1 MRWLCAML
9 LCLVAG
15 VPARAQTLSGSWCG
29 IGEQTNPDGTRHQWT
44 ARMRLAGPEGRMDY
58 PSLDCG
64 GTLAFERAEGD
75 VHFYRERI
83 TYGRDRCIDD
93 GLVAVEAV
101 GTSVRWEWV
110 GSGYKASAVLTPAC
124 PERPISGLPARR
136 QPPG

>member
-1 MRWLCAML
+1 MM
-9 LCLVAG
+9 LCLLGSAPVH
-15 VPARAQTLSGSWCG
+15 AQSLSGSWCG
-29 IGEQTNPDGTRHQWT
+29 LGEQTNPDGTRHHWT

-64 GTLAFERAEGD
+64 GTLTFERAAAD

-101 GTSVRWEWV
+101 ETSVRWEWV
-110 GSGYKASAVLTPAC
+110 GSSYKASAVLAPSC
-124 PERPISGLPARR
+124 PERPISQLWGQWKA
-136 QPPG
+136 PG